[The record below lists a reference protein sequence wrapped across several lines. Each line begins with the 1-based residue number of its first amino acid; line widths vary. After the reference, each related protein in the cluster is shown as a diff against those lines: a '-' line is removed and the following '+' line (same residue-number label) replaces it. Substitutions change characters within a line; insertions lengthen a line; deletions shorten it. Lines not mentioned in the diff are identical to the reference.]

1 MIALIDVELNQSQG
15 KMTFEIT
22 EPIAVETIVPD
33 SSIASQTLMFKEG
46 ATIDGFP
53 AQGVLSDANGQP
65 IQNVEGVLVEHDGG
79 HLIIPF
85 EKVREVG
92 DKIASSIESG
102 IDKLDSTLVK
112 ETGKEGIMGFTYKQI
127 LFIGLVTIVVAKII
141 KS

>member
-46 ATIDGFP
+46 ATIEGFP
-53 AQGVLSDANGQP
+53 SQGFLSDTNGQP

-92 DKIASSIESG
+92 DKIISEVESG
-102 IDKLDSTLVK
+102 LDKVDSAITK
-112 ETGKEGIMGFTYKQI
+112 EVGKDTVLGFTYKQL
-127 LFIGLVTIVVAKII
+127 LFIGLITIVVVKVV
-141 KS
+141 K